1 MEPEQLP
8 VSLHGVF
15 WTSHELQHGQLEEAA
30 RDWYAAMAVNAG
42 FLGGV
47 VQRPAVVEA
56 DAARAAEAPWGGATH
71 AVETTSFWRT
81 EKDRAAWVLTAPH
94 DPVFAR
100 VTDQATDRISNR
112 LALEH
117 LLGSPVGAAA
127 IEHSVYTAASEPEWL
142 QLRRDLLD
150 AAAFASS
157 SAGFCCF
164 AVLRPLARE
173 QRTTFASH
181 DRLLSCIGAASAH
194 DVMEME
200 TICYWRTQADMASW
214 KLAAADRSKSGARKP
229 VKQGWSAVLHSWGVR
244 ASDHPRL

>member
-15 WTSHELQHGQLEEAA
+15 WTSHEQQGRLEEAA

-47 VQRPAVVEA
+47 VQRPMVEA
-56 DAARAAEAPWGGATH
+56 GAARAEAPWGGGTH
-71 AVETTSFWRT
+71 SVETTSFWRT

-94 DPVFAR
+94 DPVFAS

-127 IEHSVYTAASEPEWL
+127 IEHSVYTAASEPEWVE
-142 QLRRDLLD
+142 LRRDLLD

-157 SAGFCCF
+157 STGFCCF

-181 DRLLSCIGAASAH
+181 DRLLSSIGAAIAH
-194 DVMEME
+194 
-200 TICYWRTQADMASW
+200 
-214 KLAAADRSKSGARKP
+214 
-229 VKQGWSAVLHSWGVR
+229 
-244 ASDHPRL
+244 